1 MVSLVRDG
9 RGATFSF
16 RVLPPLGNANVR
28 GLCRAVSALHRFSP
42 GCVGVAARHDR
53 CMCQSLNGKLF
64 RHGHLEEH
72 PKAMTM
78 TTTVRGGCGVAMM
91 PRVLYDKFAR
101 RRARCMLLSL
111 RFLNVASL
119 LILHN
124 SGTGRRAI
132 FAPRKSKRRRTLS
145 LRRRVGGFGGNVFM
159 SKSRV
164 GIAGAPFSCNITYC
178 PRGRRRT
185 PGVSVSVC

>member
-16 RVLPPLGNANVR
+16 RVLPPLGNAKVR
-28 GLCRAVSALHRFSP
+28 GLYQSVSALHRFSP
-42 GCVGVAARHDR
+42 GCVGVAARQDR
-53 CMCQSLNGKLF
+53 CICGSLNGKLF
-64 RHGHLEEH
+64 RHGGLEEH

-78 TTTVRGGCGVAMM
+78 TTTVRGGCGVAMI
-91 PRVLYDKFAR
+91 PRLLYDNFAH

-119 LILHN
+119 LMLHK
-124 SGTGRRAI
+124 SGTGRRSI
-132 FAPRKSKRRRTLS
+132 FAPRKSNCCRTVR
-145 LRRRVGGFGGNVFM
+145 LRRRVGGFGGNVFI

-185 PGVSVSVC
+185 PGVSSSVC